1 MLTAE
6 KPSLWRRRYEVRRDG
21 VPIATWDQ
29 SWWRSGGTFE
39 LDGRRYQVQG
49 NAIGSRFQLIDPT
62 GQPLAF
68 AERVG
73 RKRWTVRA
81 GRHTYQFRRAS
92 LWRGDQELL
101 LGDLPVGS
109 IRRASMWR
117 GSAVADLPGM
127 PEPVQ
132 VFVLCVV
139 LAMWEAAAAAANAG
153 AIGAASPG

>member
-1 MLTAE
+1 MLTAR
-6 KPSLWRRRYEVRRDG
+6 KPSLWRRRYDISRDG
-21 VPIATWDQ
+21 VPIACWDP
-29 SWWRSGGTFE
+29 SWWRSGGSFE
-39 LDGRRYQVQG
+39 LDGCRYRVHG

-62 GQPLAF
+62 GQQLAS

-81 GRHTYQFRRAS
+81 GQRTYEFRRAS
-92 LWRGDQELL
+92 LWRGDQALL
-101 LGDLPVGS
+101 IGDLPVGS
-109 IRRASMWR
+109 IRRVSLWR

-127 PEPVQ
+127 TEPVQ

-153 AIGAASPG
+153 AVSAASPG